1 MEGWMLGSLCTLCY
15 WGMAACTA
23 LVPAAAHPL
32 ANPISKVIQCASAL
46 TFIGLLWLL
55 CLEHIILMGGNQ
67 INSKPQLTSASC
79 EDGWNSV
86 CCTPGSPNHAN
97 LLACCTRCVQWEIQK
112 LVHFNLSLLQ
122 HYSSPVH
129 SSLNCHN
136 MRNLKFPPQQQHA
149 CTLVDWVL
157 VSICKLLIVKTCNRR
172 GYTSL

>member
-1 MEGWMLGSLCTLCY
+1 MVFFMEGWMLGSLCAPCCWRT
-15 WGMAACTA
+15 AACAA
-23 LVPAAAHPL
+23 LVPAATHPP

-86 CCTPGSPNHAN
+86 CCTPGSPGHAN
-97 LLACCTRCVQWEIQK
+97 LLACCTCCVQWEIQK

-122 HYSSPVH
+122 HYGWPVH

-136 MRNLKFPPQQQHA
+136 MRNLEFSPPAAAHLHTGRLSSCFHLQATNCEDLQ
-149 CTLVDWVL
+149 
-157 VSICKLLIVKTCNRR
+157 
-172 GYTSL
+172 